1 MGTKLERIAE
11 LSKENPNM
19 VFTSI
24 GHLINKELLTD
35 CHRKMDGDKAVG
47 IDGITKEEY
56 GKNLDANLDDLVTRL
71 KRHSYKPKP
80 ARRVEI
86 PKDNG
91 KTRPLSIYC
100 YEDKLIQEALKR
112 VLEAVFEPHF
122 YNEMMG
128 FRPNRDCHMALQL
141 LNEYI
146 ERNPTNWI
154 LDADIK
160 SFFNHLDHEWIVKFI
175 ESRIKDPNIIRLVH
189 RTLKAGIMENFQF
202 EPTEEGS
209 GQGSVCSPII
219 ANIYMH
225 YVLVWWFH
233 ERVKPMMK
241 GFCELVV
248 YADDFV
254 ACFQYKEDAE
264 KFYMALRSRLE
275 HFGLNLQEEKSRLIE
290 FGRYAEEN
298 ARKRGGKP
306 DTFDFLGFTHYC
318 SKSSKGR
325 FRVKRKTSRK
335 KFRKKLKEMNSLIR
349 AKRHMPVNETIKWI
363 NKVLDGY
370 YNYYAI
376 TDNIP
381 MCGNFLYRVR
391 GILFYWLNRRSQR
404 RSYTWKQIADL
415 MVDFPLH
422 TPKVK
427 FSIYTGKI
435 AY

>member
-1 MGTKLERIAE
+1 MATKLERIAQ

-24 GHLINKELLTD
+24 GHLINKDMLMD
-35 CHRKMDGDKAVG
+35 CHRKMDGNKAVG
-47 IDGITKEEY
+47 IDGVTKEEY
-56 GKNLDANLDDLVTRL
+56 EKNLEDNLDNLVSRL
-71 KRHSYKPKP
+71 KQHSYKPKP

-86 PKDNG
+86 PKDDG

-112 VLEAVFEPHF
+112 ILEAVFEPHF

-128 FRPNRDCHMALQL
+128 FRPNRDCHKALQL
-141 LNEYI
+141 LNVYI
-146 ERNPTNWI
+146 EKNPTNWI
-154 LDADIK
+154 VDADIK
-160 SFFNHLDHEWIVKFI
+160 SFFNHLDHKWIVKFI
-175 ESRIKDPNIIRLVH
+175 ESRIKDPNIIRLVQ
-189 RTLKAGIMENFQF
+189 RTLKAGIMEDFQF

-233 ERVKPMMK
+233 ERVKPEMR
-241 GFCELVV
+241 GFSGLVV

-254 ACFQYKEDAE
+254 ATFQYKDDAE

-290 FGRYAEEN
+290 FGKYAEEN
-298 ARKRGGKP
+298 AHKRGEKP
-306 DTFDFLGFTHYC
+306 ATFDFLGFTHYC
-318 SKSSKGR
+318 SKSKGGW
-325 FRVKRKTSRK
+325 FRVKRKTSKK
-335 KFRKKLKEMNSLIR
+335 KFRKKCKEMHSLIK
-349 AKRHMPVNETIKWI
+349 AKRHMPVSEMIRWI

-381 MCGNFLYRVR
+381 KCYNFRYRVR
-391 GILFYWLNRRSQR
+391 RMLFYWLNRRGQR
-404 RSYTWKQIADL
+404 KSYTWEQFDDML
-415 MVDFPLH
+415 EVYPLH
-422 TPKVK
+422 TPRVK
-427 FSIYTGKI
+427 YSIYTGKL
-435 AY
+435 AS